1 MRRVFA
7 YSIGRQGMVR
17 FLKSL
22 AAAVLLWA
30 LVSAHAQQSRP
41 DPTLSP
47 AFKEAAAK
55 PTPRT
60 PDGHPDLTGFWT
72 TGATG
77 DHIFGAVQSGSAAP
91 LGQAQVGADGKTLDL
106 GIENERDICIQNVK
120 DAKKRWDAAKLLRP
134 SYKPKYQARV
144 EENFRR
150 MQYLDPAFR
159 CQPEGVPRVGAPRE
173 IVQTPKAL
181 YLFYLQ
187 YENNNTFR
195 VIPTDGRQHNKDVDA
210 MANGDS
216 IAHWEAD
223 TLVVDVTNLSED
235 TWLDKDGDIHSS
247 SMHVIERLTRQGNLL
262 HYAVTVEDPEM
273 FTKPWLPAPRT
284 LILGQ
289 PSEHIGENYP
299 CSERSTPHLVND
311 DHH

>member
-1 MRRVFA
+1 MRRVCA
-7 YSIGRQGMVR
+7 SCIVRQGLLQ
-17 FLKSL
+17 FLTCVIS
-22 AAAVLLWA
+22 AVLLWA
-30 LVSAHAQQSRP
+30 VVSAHARQSRP
-41 DPTLSP
+41 ESTLSQ
-47 AFKEAAAK
+47 ALKEAAAK

-72 TGATG
+72 TETTG
-77 DHIFGAVQSGSAAP
+77 DHIFSAVQSGSAAP
-91 LGQAQVGADGKTLDL
+91 LGKAQVGADGKTLDL

-120 DAKKRWDAAKLLRP
+120 DAKKRWDAATSLRP
-134 SYKPKYQARV
+134 SYKPQYRARI

-150 MQYLDPAFR
+150 MQYLDPASH
-159 CQPEGVPRVGAPRE
+159 CQAEGIPRVGAPRE

-181 YLFYLQ
+181 YFFYVQ

-195 VIPTDGRQHNKDVDA
+195 VIPTDGRQHSKDLDA

-216 IAHWEAD
+216 VAHWEAD
-223 TLVVDVTNLSED
+223 TLVVDVMNLSED

-247 SMHVIERLTRQGNLL
+247 AMHVKERFTRQGNTL
-262 HYAVTVEDPEM
+262 HYAVAVEDPEM

-299 CSERSTPHLVND
+299 CSERSTPHIVND